1 MKKFISERKYLILFF
16 LALTYLLYALYKDTL
31 DGFDLGI
38 YEGHK
43 CSSNKSEIEKRFLT
57 WLTTLIAINSLYIFF
72 IKKNYLFMS
81 LIFSVFSFLISG
93 FLSDK
98 LNGCI

>member
-1 MKKFISERKYLILFF
+1 MKKFISEKKYLILFF
-16 LALTYLLYALYKDTL
+16 FTLTCFLYVLYKDTL
-31 DGFDLGI
+31 DGFNLGI

-43 CSSNKSEIEKRFLT
+43 CSSNKAEIEKRFST
-57 WLTTLIAINSLYIFF
+57 WLIILIAINILYIFF
-72 IKKNYLFMS
+72 LKKNYLFKS

-98 LNGCI
+98 LNDCI